1 MFKRLYLHK
10 LLLMYAHFYKEEKMN
25 KDIFEGNW
33 EEIKGKMKQKW
44 GKLTD
49 DDLDVIDGQREEL
62 VGKIQARYGISK
74 EKAEQEADNFLSKY

>member
-1 MFKRLYLHK
+1 
-10 LLLMYAHFYKEEKMN
+10 MYAHFYKEEKMN

-49 DDLDVIDGQREEL
+49 DDYDQLKGSQQEIY
-62 VGKIQARYGISK
+62 GKLQKHYGYSK
-74 EKAEQEADNFLSKY
+74 EEAEKAVKDFNND